1 MYFYLVNNQIF
12 IIRTSNENKIKLLQ
26 CEIIVKKI
34 STNVRL
40 ISKTCLSLQRKFKIK
55 SGGLAH
61 LARARHWQ
69 CRGDRFESGNLHK
82 RKSGLKEALKP
93 ILVLFLWPIFKLLV

>member
-82 RKSGLKEALKP
+82 TPLNARQEKGLRILKVKNGSVSGQ
-93 ILVLFLWPIFKLLV
+93 